1 MHRRKLL
8 IQTAMIVFPVFMI
21 MTFAGAQTLYISSVN
36 SYLKAQEKQIANMM
50 NGSQLYIPL
59 VNNAI
64 YKDDNIRK
72 QIFDVMEELP
82 IYDNETL
89 TDEEA
94 EAVLPYLPEQELFWD
109 GRFNEIPED
118 IRALIVRD
126 LLGGQRKNLNP
137 QP

>member
-1 MHRRKLL
+1 
-8 IQTAMIVFPVFMI
+8 MIVFPVFMI
-21 MTFAGAQTLYISSVN
+21 MTFAVAQTLYISSVN
-36 SYLKAQEKQIANMM
+36 SYLKAQDKQIADMM